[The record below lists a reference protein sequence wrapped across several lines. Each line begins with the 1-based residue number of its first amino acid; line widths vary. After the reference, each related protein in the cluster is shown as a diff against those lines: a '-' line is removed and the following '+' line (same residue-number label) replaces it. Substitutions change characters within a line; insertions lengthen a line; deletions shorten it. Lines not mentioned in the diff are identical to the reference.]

1 MMIFTRI
8 HEHKAILSILK
19 IPPNH
24 SLMRLSYIKCV
35 YSSAKC
41 ITVNSFVFMDS
52 SKDHHMLG
60 VFF

>member
-19 IPPNH
+19 IPQTL
-24 SLMRLSYIKCV
+24 SLMRLSCIKCV

-41 ITVNSFVFMDS
+41 ITVNIYV
-52 SKDHHMLG
+52 
-60 VFF
+60 